1 MLSILSL
8 ELPERQLQHLVLR
21 VDHEIQIALFN
32 TASQVALLVK
42 EVCHHVQLCTKR
54 ITHTLVNGGLG
65 SLRLF
70 QL

>member
-1 MLSILSL
+1 ML
-8 ELPERQLQHLVLR
+8 H
-21 VDHEIQIALFN
+21 VDHEIQIAFLDP
-32 TASQVALLVK
+32 ASQEALLVK